1 MIKWDNYLISNT
13 IEQGTLME
21 YQQKRV
27 FHVFLILMVLCIPA
41 YTCMISFPNKLYYYF
56 NGALFILAAL
66 FTTAYFTKKNEA
78 EHRFLFYSDFNTC
91 RNRHRDYLLFHDRRI
106 PLSKIADYG

>member
-66 FTTAYFTKKNEA
+66 FTTAYFTKK
-78 EHRFLFYSDFNTC
+78 
-91 RNRHRDYLLFHDRRI
+91 
-106 PLSKIADYG
+106 